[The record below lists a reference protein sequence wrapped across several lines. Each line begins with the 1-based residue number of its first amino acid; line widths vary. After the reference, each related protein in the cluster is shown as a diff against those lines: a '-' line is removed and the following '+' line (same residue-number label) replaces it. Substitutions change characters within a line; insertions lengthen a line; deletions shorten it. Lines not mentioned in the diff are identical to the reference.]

1 MTDFILSVMDKFK
14 WFFRLL
20 KVDYEKFRILLWAKL
35 TVDNRQEKS
44 IAPRSSNKKISNSM
58 GMVVF
63 IYAIMGIFAGI
74 LLLMMESVFVSMFFV
89 FAIIMVMTA
98 VALISDFTAV
108 LLDTTDNIILL
119 PRPIDSRTL
128 LVARITHIVL
138 YMLLITLSLSMATI
152 VIGTMRFG
160 PFFTVSFLISLV
172 LTVLFVVFVSNVFY
186 LLLMKIST
194 ESHFRDIIL
203 YFQIFMAAFAMGSYQ
218 ILPRILGMEQVKNFT
233 FSIQWWT
240 YLLPPAWMA
249 APVEAAVAKEVNS
262 TNLVLSL
269 MGLFI
274 PVISIFIVIRFLA
287 PGFNRAIGRLGAGSS
302 SQATAGKKLKESRS
316 LPVIFSKLFAINPI
330 ERATFKLTWRISGR
344 DRKFKLKTYP
354 TFGYM
359 MIIIFVLTVFNK
371 GEILQALNSMP
382 LTKKYIIFLYA
393 GCILIPVAILQQR
406 LSDNY
411 EASWIYYGMPCS
423 RPGLIQR
430 GSLKALIVKFGF
442 SLFFPLSII
451 VLLIWGFHVL
461 DDILLAF
468 LAMIFTSIVVAFTVR
483 KDLPFSRKYG
493 VGKEAQKGVAGFTM
507 MLLPITLGLIHF
519 GLTYVPHSLW
529 IALPVLALIIAA
541 AFKLYGGI
549 KWETINSA

>member
-1 MTDFILSVMDKFK
+1 MTDFILLVMDRLK
-14 WFFRLL
+14 WLFRFL
-20 KVDYEKFRILLWAKL
+20 KVDYEKFRSLLWAKL

-44 IAPRSSNKKISNSM
+44 IAPRKGNKEISNSM

-119 PRPIDSRTL
+119 PRPVDSRTL
-128 LVARITHIVL
+128 VVARITHIVL

-152 VIGTMRFG
+152 VIGTMKFG
-160 PFFTVSFLISLV
+160 PFFTLSFLISLV
-172 LTVLFVVFVSNVFY
+172 LTVLFVVFISNVFY
-186 LLLMKIST
+186 LLLMKISS

-218 ILPRILGMEQVKNFT
+218 LLPRILGMEQVKNFT
-233 FSIQWWT
+233 FAIQWWT

-249 APVEAAVAKEVNS
+249 APVEAAVAREVTS

-274 PVISIFIVIRFLA
+274 PVVSIFIVIRFLA
-287 PGFNRAIGRLGAGSS
+287 PGFNRAIGRLGTADS
-302 SQATAGKKLKESRS
+302 SQAVPGQKLKESRS
-316 LPVIFSKLFAINPI
+316 LPAFFSKLFAFNPI

-371 GEILQALNSMP
+371 GEILQAINSMP

-393 GCILIPVAILQQR
+393 GCILIPVSILQQR

-411 EASWIYYGMPCS
+411 EASWIYYGMPCP
-423 RPGLIQR
+423 RPGLILR

-442 SLFFPLSII
+442 SLFFPLALI

-468 LAMIFTSIVVAFTVR
+468 LSMIFSSIVVAFTVR
-483 KDLPFSRKYG
+483 RDLPFSRKYG
-493 VGKEAQKGVAGFTM
+493 VGKEAEKGVAGFAM
-507 MLLPITLGLIHF
+507 MLVPITLGLVHF
-519 GLTYVPHSLW
+519 GLTYVPYALL
-529 IALPVLALIIAA
+529 IAIPVMALIITA

-549 KWETINSA
+549 TWGTINPA